1 MRYVTHQFA
10 HADTLERARRWLV
23 LAGIAPGRIQA
34 HTHGILTL
42 AVTVLAGES
51 AEVECVIDVAEASDP
66 DGQPGFWELAS
77 HRQIFPQADAT
88 QSTKGNATH
97 SHSFVV
103 GWHPQDADREVTQ
116 TDVGV
121 ELLKHYQEER
131 D

>member
-10 HADTLERARRWLV
+10 HVDTLERARRWLV
-23 LAGIAPGRIQA
+23 LAGIVPSRIQA
-34 HTHGILTL
+34 HTHGIPRL
-42 AVTVLAGES
+42 AVSIESGES
-51 AEVECVIDVAEASDP
+51 AEVERVIDVAEFSDP

-77 HRQIFPQADAT
+77 HRHVYPQADAAASIT
-88 QSTKGNATH
+88 DNATH

-103 GWHPQDADREVTQ
+103 GWHPQDAGPQATQ
-116 TDVGV
+116 TDTGV